1 MKRVFEVTV
10 TEILSRTIEGI
21 EADTLEDA
29 IEQVKKDYENEDI
42 VLDWSDFQES
52 NITGTEIGGIK
63 YVK

>member
-29 IEQVKKDYENEDI
+29 IEQVKKDYENEEI

-63 YVK
+63 DVK